1 MTKDESIAFLQA
13 RIERIEKTTYEEVE
27 LQTRKK
33 DVLELLNKL
42 LEETREMTPEEFDAR
57 EKELNN
63 MPIGEGN
70 YY

>member
-1 MTKDESIAFLQA
+1 MTKEESIAFLQA
-13 RIERIEKTTYEEVE
+13 RIERIETMTYEKVEV
-27 LQTRKK
+27 QARKK
-33 DVLELLNKL
+33 DVLDLLNKL
-42 LEETREMTPEEFDAR
+42 LKETREMTPEEFDAR